1 VAEPRFKWNCHWI
14 RSAGILAGDSQ
25 LTGILP
31 VHWKSSAGW
40 RRYRRE
46 EIGAN
51 MEIGFR
57 TDLGRIRD
65 VNEDNLLVDSELGLF
80 IVADGLGGHEAGEL
94 ASSIAVVEIANHI
107 RRQIGQGNE
116 ARAAV
121 EEAIVKAHEEI
132 LKSGSDHSDTLEMG
146 TTVVLALV
154 KGDRVLISH
163 VGDSRA
169 YMIANSVIKQL
180 THDHTFVEDWLRTGR
195 ITVEEARNH
204 RSRHGIYSALGIDD
218 EIETETTEWP
228 WESGSSLLLCSDGLT
243 DMVADD
249 RIEAIINGWE
259 DPQQAC
265 DRLVEEAN
273 EMGGADNISVIVV
286 RRA

>member
-1 VAEPRFKWNCHWI
+1 
-14 RSAGILAGDSQ
+14 L
-25 LTGILP
+25 
-31 VHWKSSAGW
+31 
-40 RRYRRE
+40 
-46 EIGAN
+46 
-51 MEIGFR
+51 EIGFK

-65 VNEDNLLVDSELGLF
+65 VNEDNLLVDAELGLF

-94 ASSIAVVEIANHI
+94 ASSIAVVEIANRI
-107 RRQIGQGNE
+107 RSQIGQGND
-116 ARAAV
+116 ARGVV
-121 EEAIVKAHEEI
+121 EEAILNAHEEI
-132 LKSGSDHSDTLEMG
+132 VKSGSDHSDTLEMG

-154 KGDRVLISH
+154 RGDRVLISH

-169 YMIANSVIKQL
+169 YMIANSVMRQL

-228 WESGSSLLLCSDGLT
+228 WDSGSSLLLCSDGLT

-249 RIEAIINGWE
+249 RIEAIINGSE

-265 DRLVEEAN
+265 NRLVEEAN
-273 EMGGADNISVIVV
+273 EMGGADNITVIVV
-286 RRA
+286 RKA